1 MIQHTFDRSFSQ
13 AIECLW
19 QLHEDLQA
27 REALVQLSR
36 DLCRMYQCNGKV
48 LIAGNGGSMAD
59 AMHFAEE
66 LTGRFRN
73 DRRPLAALSL
83 ADPTHLSCVANDYGF
98 EFVFSR
104 MIEAL
109 AAPSDIVILLSTSG
123 NSKNLILAAQAAKQ
137 RGSQVVGFLGRG
149 GGELL
154 AVCDL
159 VIMAPGETTDRIQE
173 IHMLALHIVVEAV
186 EIVLGLAEDAT
197 ESVSG
202 VPPTCQHR
210 LVA

>member
-19 QLHEDLQA
+19 QLHEDSQV
-27 REALVQLSR
+27 RKALVQLSR

-98 EFVFSR
+98 ECVFSR

-109 AAPSDIVILLSTSG
+109 AAPDDIVILLSTSG
-123 NSKNLILAAQAAKQ
+123 NSKNLVLAAQAAKR
-137 RGSQVVGFLGRG
+137 RGSQVVGFLGHG
-149 GGELL
+149 GGELR

-159 VIMAPGETTDRIQE
+159 VVMAPGETADRIQE
-173 IHMLALHIVVEAV
+173 LHMLALHIVVEAV
-186 EIVLGLAEDAT
+186 EIALGLAEDPAEPGSSVPAT
-197 ESVSG
+197 W
-202 VPPTCQHR
+202 QHR
-210 LVA
+210 LAA